1 MTEPSAQ
8 EGLSHEAF
16 FYHGLSEYRSV
27 LGGFLQMALKRDE
40 AALAMVPGNRAMVL
54 AADMGA
60 DAGRVVFSDM
70 MELGRNPAGIIPV
83 IRSFAERHA
92 GARVNCVSDAG
103 WPSRTSAELVE
114 VIKHE
119 ALANLAFA
127 RTPIALM
134 CAFDSGQLPSQVLA
148 EVESTHPLLCQDR
161 QERRSAAYLGAA
173 GIPPRCE
180 EPLPAPPWQA
190 KMLSYRT
197 DLRPVRALVADG
209 AEEAGLAEPRA
220 SDLVLAVSEIAAN
233 TLRHTL
239 DGGVLYLWHAGDT
252 VVSEIQDSG
261 WITDPL
267 AGRRR
272 PPADNEPG
280 GHGLW
285 LVNQVCDLVE
295 IRTGSRGTVVRMH
308 MKTRLTPRNHWRGA
322 RDRWPSLASTL
333 RSPAQR

>member
-1 MTEPSAQ
+1 MTEPSAR
-8 EGLSHEAF
+8 EGLSHQAF
-16 FYHGLSEYRSV
+16 FYRGLSEYRSV

-40 AALAMVPGNRAMVL
+40 AALAVVPRNRATLL
-54 AADMGA
+54 AAEMGA

-83 IRSFAERHA
+83 IRSFTERHA
-92 GARVNCVSDAG
+92 GARISCVSDPG
-103 WPSRTSAELVE
+103 WPARAPAELVE

-134 CAFDSGQLPSQVLA
+134 CAFDSSQLPSEVLA
-148 EVESTHPLLCQDR
+148 EVESTHPLLCQDM
-161 QERRSAAYLGAA
+161 QERRSAAYLGPA

-180 EPLPAPPWQA
+180 KPLPAPPWQA

-197 DLRPVRALVADG
+197 DLRPVRTLVADG

-233 TLRHTL
+233 TLRHTP

-252 VVSEIQDSG
+252 VVCEIQDSG

-267 AGRRR
+267 AGRRK
-272 PPADNEPG
+272 PADDEPG

-295 IRTGSRGTVVRMH
+295 IRTGNRGTVVRMH
-308 MKTRLTPRNHWRGA
+308 MRTRLTPRDHWRDA
-322 RDRWPSLASTL
+322 RERWPSLASTL